1 MQHRVSRSLS
11 LIGYALFVALAVGW
25 FLLARP
31 TVLGGE
37 ASYLKVSGQ
46 SMLPG
51 LRTGDLALVRRD
63 RGYEIGDVVG
73 FRVPPPQP
81 AAGSIIIHRIVA
93 LDAGGYRTRGDNSPA
108 DDPWR
113 IYGTDILGEMVL
125 SIPRAG
131 IAFDVLGTPAILA
144 AVIGGLTVV
153 IVLTAEPIGRRPRQ
167 RADG

>member
-1 MQHRVSRSLS
+1 MHHRVSRALSLS
-11 LIGYALFVALAVGW
+11 GYALFVALAVGW

-37 ASYLKVSGQ
+37 ATYLKVAGG

-51 LRTGDLALVRRD
+51 LQSGDLAIVRRD
-63 RGYEIGDVVG
+63 REYEIGDVVG
-73 FRVPPPQP
+73 FRIPPPQP

-93 LDAGGYRTRGDNSPA
+93 LEGAGYRTRGDNGA
-108 DDPWR
+108 TDDPWR

-131 IAFDVLGTPAILA
+131 FAFDLLGTPAIAA

-153 IVLTAEPIGRRPRQ
+153 VVLTAEPIGRRPRQ
-167 RADG
+167 GANA